1 MKWHP
6 PMYNNSSDPMQ
17 VENWIHT
24 VDRELKLTQ
33 YNDME
38 KVSYA
43 ANLLQGPAL
52 DWWFDYYDAH
62 VDANSIT
69 WFEFKANFIYHHV
82 PATTM
87 RLKRKEFLG
96 LVQGTMIVSEYFD
109 KFNQLSIYAPMEV
122 EDDKNKQ
129 KLFLDGLNEDLQCQL
144 NLDECLDFY
153 HLVDKALLLENDIEG
168 TTSKKRKLEDYDK
181 GKYSSLPYP
190 RSRVDG
196 RCYFKD
202 QSQNQYQ
209 DQLLLSNLPMQGQSP
224 SIEGQ
229 SSSSRRSTK
238 AKGACYFCKDDGHL
252 IRQCP
257 KKRLRRMQKKAPRED
272 CMDIDLN
279 VNVSVIHDYVDSVLS
294 IIRFERIKK

>member
-1 MKWHP
+1 
-6 PMYNNSSDPMQ
+6 
-17 VENWIHT
+17 
-24 VDRELKLTQ
+24 
-33 YNDME
+33 
-38 KVSYA
+38 
-43 ANLLQGPAL
+43 
-52 DWWFDYYDAH
+52 
-62 VDANSIT
+62 
-69 WFEFKANFIYHHV
+69 
-82 PATTM
+82 
-87 RLKRKEFLG
+87 
-96 LVQGTMIVSEYFD
+96 
-109 KFNQLSIYAPMEV
+109 MEV

-129 KLFLDGLNEDLQCQL
+129 KLFFDGLNEELQCQL

-190 RSRVDG
+190 MSRVDG
-196 RCYFKD
+196 QCYFED

-257 KKRLRRMQKKAPRED
+257 KKQKKAPRED

-294 IIRFERIKK
+294 TIRFERIKK